1 MDLVILEAIDEVFES
16 FEGFEGLWV
25 YIGGKGYCSSL

>member
-25 YIGGKGYCSSL
+25 YIGVKGYCSSL